1 MPGFHQRLTIF
12 SFFIMTIASSIM
24 LNRSTLL
31 ALALL
36 LPLAHQPLIALAE
49 DVEEEEQT
57 ESIEEEAPAILPLPS
72 STSAIRSNT
81 QDTVL
86 PETSISSSRIRD
98 ERINKTQS
106 ITRITSEDLER
117 TQVSNIFDAVRGTP
131 GVNIAGGPRLNGMA
145 FNIRGYTESD
155 VAVSVDGVLKN
166 YDKYRSKG
174 TYIEP
179 DLLKT
184 IEIRRGP
191 QINTN
196 SGFLGGAVITT
207 TKDAEDFLR
216 PNQIVGGRVKFGYG
230 NNNDEYLRSYLAY
243 ARPHE
248 RIDLLYSYT
257 DRQSN
262 DITQG
267 DGEKLAYSTVGT
279 VAELY
284 KITVF
289 PIDSLK
295 ISTSMTKLKQSPT
308 VQLYDTLT
316 DGLFTS
322 SPYVMRAIDEET
334 ISQTITFTPESRWV
348 DLKAIIGT
356 GHTKQDETL
365 PFGWQGNRSTVSGPN
380 AAYCIGYT
388 GYRISNNTQL
398 SANQSAAQCRGDR
411 LDAFSFKNTNFDLS
425 NTSYLYES
433 TDIRLTLLAGI
444 QYVKQKRELERS
456 FGNPLHRPTAQE
468 PASGVQTTTAFYV
481 QPALKIKQLSLTP
494 GYRRDFVELKAI
506 DDTKE
511 SLLVANQAE
520 KIKLREEI
528 FNLGL
533 AYEPTRNLTLFTNY
547 SQGFRAV
554 PLAVLWSNMGRNS
567 STGVLETTSSCPDD
581 GSSCD
586 DVYKTQRV
594 ENTEIGTSYIN
605 PNLFERQIQLT
616 SKITFF
622 HSHTSNLIFETG
634 LQNGKETRNGW
645 EFENS
650 IYYRNFYA
658 QASYSRVDGTIYYFA
673 EGVSGPI
680 YTIPGKT
687 FNLTLGSKLGDK
699 WDVNINYRHVSD
711 RYYAEGIPGPTSGI
725 AVQPG
730 YEVFNAGVRWMP
742 NQHLNFRLVGE
753 NLGDKYYNLDGG
765 FAGQLGL
772 VAPGRNIKF
781 YAEFIY

>member
-1 MPGFHQRLTIF
+1 
-12 SFFIMTIASSIM
+12 MTTAS
-24 LNRSTLL
+24 LNTLNTRALL
-31 ALALL
+31 ALTLLSALSY
-36 LPLAHQPLIALAE
+36 QPLTASAE
-49 DVEEEEQT
+49 KLDEEEKT
-57 ESIEEEAPAILPLPS
+57 KS
-72 STSAIRSNT
+72 SHSPIISSVETNAAT
-81 QDTVL
+81 TVL
-86 PETSISSSRIRD
+86 PETSVSSSRIRD

-106 ITRITSEDLER
+106 ITKITAEDLER
-117 TQVSNIFDAVRGTP
+117 TQVSNVFDAVRGTP

-145 FNIRGYTESD
+145 FNIRGYSESD

-216 PNQIVGGRVKFGYG
+216 PNQMVGGRVKFGYG
-230 NNNDEYLRSYLAY
+230 DNNDEYLRSYLAY

-257 DRQSN
+257 NRESN

-267 DGEKLAYSTVGT
+267 DGEKLSYSAVGT

-284 KITVF
+284 KITIL

-308 VQLYDTLT
+308 RQLYDTIT
-316 DGLFTS
+316 DGLFTA

-334 ISQTITFTPESRWV
+334 ISQTIVFTPDNRWI

-356 GHTKQDETL
+356 GHTKQNESL
-365 PFGWQGNRSTVSGPN
+365 PFGWTGNTPTTSG
-380 AAYCIGYT
+380 AYCIGYT
-388 GYRISNNTQL
+388 GYR
-398 SANQSAAQCRGDR
+398 ANGTPLTDIQSASNCRGDR
-411 LDAFSFKNTNFDLS
+411 LDAFNFKNTNFDLS
-425 NTSYLYES
+425 NTSSLYES
-433 TDIRLTLLAGI
+433 ADLNLNLLLGI

-456 FGNPLHRPTAQE
+456 FGNPLHVPRAQE
-468 PASGVQTTTAFYV
+468 PASGSQTTKAFYI
-481 QPALKIKQLSLTP
+481 QPSLRIKRLTITP
-494 GYRRDFVELKAI
+494 GYRKDFVNFKAI

-511 SLLVANQAE
+511 GLLLANQATNM
-520 KIKLREEI
+520 KLKEEI

-533 AYEPTRNLTLFTNY
+533 AYEATNSLILFTNY

-554 PLAVLWSNMGRNS
+554 PLATLWSNSGRNLQGILR
-567 STGVLETTSSCPDD
+567 STSPCPRD

-586 DVYKTQRV
+586 NEYKAQRV
-594 ENTEIGTSYIN
+594 ENTEIGTSYTN
-605 PNLFERQIQLT
+605 PNLLSSQVSLI
-616 SKITFF
+616 SKATFF
-622 HSHTSNLIFETG
+622 HSHTGNLIIETTG
-634 LQNGKETRNGW
+634 LQNAKETRNGW
-645 EFENS
+645 EFENNLNYKN
-650 IYYRNFYA
+650 IYI
-658 QASYSRVDGTIYYFA
+658 QASYSRIDGKIYYLD
-673 EGVSGPI
+673 EGLSGHI

-687 FNLTLGSKLGDK
+687 FNLILGSKLGEK
-699 WDVNINYRHVSD
+699 WDVNINYRNVSD
-711 RYYAEGIPGPTSGI
+711 RYYAQGIPGPTSGVAI
-725 AVQPG
+725 QPG
-730 YEVFNAGVRWMP
+730 YEVFNAGIRWMP